1 LVNVET
7 GTFEP
12 QPPPPQPHPCDMV
25 HRIGA

>member
-7 GTFEP
+7 GTFDP
-12 QPPPPQPHPCDMV
+12 QPPPPQPHPCAMV